1 MSRTLCC
8 SIFGLCALLL
18 FGNFQCEGNF
28 ESPIDFLLRDWRPA
42 LLDNSGAQPVLAENA
57 IPRKAFGLRLSAR
70 MTSDGTD
77 SLVVTQEQ
85 GFYLSPLHPIHSIQL
100 FATDAFDN
108 VAAGEE
114 ISTRFRVRT
123 VSGSSLDYL
132 ALDQA
137 QAVYN
142 FPGNS
147 EAGYHLD
154 LLMTEPPA
162 QAGNYQFS
170 VKINFEA
177 MTTPLNRDTMF
188 NLPTAILQ

>member
-1 MSRTLCC
+1 
-8 SIFGLCALLL
+8 
-18 FGNFQCEGNF
+18 
-28 ESPIDFLLRDWRPA
+28 LLRDWRPA
-42 LLDNSGAQPVLAENA
+42 LLDNSGAQPVLAENP

-70 MTSDGTD
+70 MSSNGTD
-77 SLVVTQEQ
+77 SLVFTQEQ
-85 GFYLSPLHPIHSIQL
+85 GYYLSPVHPIHTIQI

-123 VSGSSLDYL
+123 ASGSSLDYL

-137 QAVYN
+137 QAVFN

-147 EAGYHLD
+147 ESGYYLD

-162 QAGNYQFS
+162 KAGNYQFS
-170 VKINFEA
+170 VKVNFEA
-177 MTTPLNRDTMF
+177 MSTPLNRDTML
-188 NLPTAILQ
+188 NLPTAFLQ